1 MLCQYVW
8 EQQLVAARKLE
19 QRDDVN
25 AAKKNDGETAA
36 ATTSNNEQ
44 SEELSSSPPLFSTP
58 EEASKAYLE
67 YNTKYCL
74 NYVRTFFNAH
84 LDDGWFRLHLSP
96 GARYQRALIE
106 KSRANLESN
115 ELRKEILHSLDEE
128 SLGVIPKKEDPD
140 CPLKPPKCSFVSLCR
155 LGVGTKPSTT
165 GGSSSRHHPSRYGGG
180 SGHHDHHDGEFV
192 LLDHDKNRIER
203 HAKSH
208 LHSFVRSDAVIKI
221 TDVPSYISHDQILV
235 SMGKFGDKKEMQMY
249 SSDVVIPTLSSD
261 EKCDPYVRSVYVTFP
276 SRESKENALDKL
288 HRYNEDTGKIRSSHH
303 HRRMPLELELE
314 VDCSDVY
321 GRKEVDA
328 DGYGGAPS
336 KKVEMT
342 RKSCRLMVSTV
353 SLATS
358 QPVSVLSAA
367 VSSRTRIANDRKTV
381 IELARQLDEV
391 REITRGNRLNDLL
404 RVLYPTEN
412 EWNSVD
418 DEDVLDVSIAYLR
431 RVHLFSFYNGC
442 VMAES
447 IGAVLAYGHPAG
459 TIHLRL
465 RNADDILRQ
474 MAEDRGDAGGDDNMM
489 DVESNV
495 EATVAKDMLVTRLN
509 ESIEKAVEN
518 VKMSCKRGPG
528 ILIDEENDAVAK
540 QIEAAER
547 ETKNAWLENHGTMDE
562 DGR

>member
-1 MLCQYVW
+1 M
-8 EQQLVAARKLE
+8 
-19 QRDDVN
+19 
-25 AAKKNDGETAA
+25 
-36 ATTSNNEQ
+36 
-44 SEELSSSPPLFSTP
+44 
-58 EEASKAYLE
+58 
-67 YNTKYCL
+67 
-74 NYVRTFFNAH
+74 
-84 LDDGWFRLHLSP
+84 
-96 GARYQRALIE
+96 
-106 KSRANLESN
+106 
-115 ELRKEILHSLDEE
+115 RKEILHSLDEE

-165 GGSSSRHHPSRYGGG
+165 GGSSSRHHSSRYSGGG

-447 IGAVLAYGHPAG
+447 VGAVLAYGHPAG
-459 TIHLRL
+459 TIHL
-465 RNADDILRQ
+465 Q
-474 MAEDRGDAGGDDNMM
+474 
-489 DVESNV
+489 
-495 EATVAKDMLVTRLN
+495 
-509 ESIEKAVEN
+509 
-518 VKMSCKRGPG
+518 
-528 ILIDEENDAVAK
+528 NDAVAK

-562 DGR
+562 DGRARCSFHFCKKLFKDKAFLHKHLLKKHAGHLRSECAKCHDQAMMVAWDNDENRPVPPILIDCGAKFRKVPSAVIGSTEPIAHDPEPQLWKEEEERMAEEERLRKEAEEEERLAEEERERAKQRRLEAMAGDKRKGNFVDVDDMVEEKVELKMEDVVVAPPAKKKKKKKSLL